1 MSLKPRKLG
10 RTAVAIGGFLIMI
23 GIVMISMLTLIFFDF
38 LDAEAFLNSSYLMLF
53 MTALLIVGVLD
64 LVSAI
69 ILLRR

>member
-1 MSLKPRKLG
+1 MMGVVMVGML
-10 RTAVAIGGFLIMI
+10 ALICF
-23 GIVMISMLTLIFFDF
+23 GF
-38 LDAEAFLNSSYLMLF
+38 LDAETFLNSGYLMLF